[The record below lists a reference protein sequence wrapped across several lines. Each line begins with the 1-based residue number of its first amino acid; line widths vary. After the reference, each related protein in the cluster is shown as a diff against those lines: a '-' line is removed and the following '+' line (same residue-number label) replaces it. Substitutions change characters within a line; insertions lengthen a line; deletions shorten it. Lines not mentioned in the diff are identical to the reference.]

1 MVSGVR
7 SIPFLSSNANR
18 YKSSEGRVAEWFF
31 NGEHLLVV
39 VVFSQKGRGGDKK
52 LRVASRV
59 VARDFFFSRYETR
72 KRVNAYKQ
80 PSIAVKSSER
90 RCYIL
95 VHHFSFFLLFFH
107 AHAREKPPILFRN
120 IWTEH
125 WSLVGL
131 MFFQRCPRIHSPFLR
146 LKIKSRNDRS
156 FVLDG
161 SATSR
166 RFVSRGVN
174 RDNTFSKSRKNI
186 LAEYHAYNS
195 YVILRNKKN
204 TINFTAN

>member
-1 MVSGVR
+1 MKECSCRAPKHEGLNVIFNVMVSGVR

-80 PSIAVKSSER
+80 PSIAVKSSVLYSRPPFFFLSSFFSRTRARKTSDFISEHLNGTLIPR
-90 RCYIL
+90 RINVFPTL
-95 VHHFSFFLLFFH
+95 PPNPFSFFTI
-107 AHAREKPPILFRN
+107 EN
-120 IWTEH
+120 
-125 WSLVGL
+125 
-131 MFFQRCPRIHSPFLR
+131 
-146 LKIKSRNDRS
+146 KIKERS
-156 FVLDG
+156 FF
-161 SATSR
+161 R
-166 RFVSRGVN
+166 P
-174 RDNTFSKSRKNI
+174 
-186 LAEYHAYNS
+186 
-195 YVILRNKKN
+195 
-204 TINFTAN
+204 